1 MVKKGEPVV
10 APEVKQLEGLLDS
23 QMGRYKAL
31 RGVSSFG
38 AYVGSSSSGADEET
52 LTEPLLSGILE
63 EVLGFPRDAY
73 FPQLGKGGMKPD
85 FTPIDLI
92 AHPFVLDAKSS
103 DENLGNHE
111 PQIRR
116 YMTQRSLDYGVL
128 FNLHEL
134 RGYRTGKHGHDP
146 SLSFQLLPLWKVAR
160 GEAMPAAE
168 ATAFEAFCS
177 RFRFRR
183 LDVAQKIDFVRQ
195 QQPWAVRLAADAPIT
210 VDVEFLVERLRLLSR
225 ELVDD
230 ASAQPDSLE
239 VFLAMNPARRK
250 RLLDELHVLALDIEP
265 GHDLTDLPAD
275 LESWRSGTGLLERVW
290 RQYLLRV
297 AYLALARILLYRA
310 WEDVGFVD
318 DYLYDGGFGIAYE
331 RLSNSVGRVLDEA
344 FLHGAE
350 QYQWLYGRDNN
361 YDWYRPRDPALV
373 EVLYS
378 LAPVPLGKLDAD
390 VLGALYVSYV
400 DEIDRDRLG
409 QFFTPRPVVKFMLD
423 RAGFKG
429 RDGVFRIEGD
439 ERKPLRLLDFATGSG
454 GFLVEAARRVI
465 DGGGVDEE
473 DPRALREAL
482 AAIVTGFVGGE
493 ISPFPYYLT
502 EVNLLLQVSRLL
514 GRLRL
519 ATQHRQ
525 PPFALGVLHV
535 DTLTSKS
542 QPAASLENLEAAL
555 RADHAELRQSEAF
568 DLVPLDG
575 EKLETYRRLKE
586 DGGFDLV
593 IGNPPYV
600 AEANNKLLFDRL
612 KAIGAWKGIYKGK
625 TDYLYY
631 FLYLAVEKLA
641 PGGRLCV
648 ITPAGWMNASEADF
662 LREKLASELRLDE
675 LFLFGSYRLFAAD
688 QGPAPTPTVE
698 SAILIAT
705 KTPASPGHQLRVVA
719 LEDEVAAAR
728 ALTGDPAA
736 VSPSREALLDE
747 LVRRGA
753 ARSGRRGGIH
763 AHSVRQRTLRPE
775 TPWAVKFGERD
786 IATRIV
792 AHLEASLRSQSEP
805 VEPLETSWKVLRGI
819 ETGADAYSNRI
830 WRRLTPAQRAQL
842 NAAGC
847 SVGDPVYE
855 LPAGSERRAPWKS
868 HLDLLAR
875 SPESRAI
882 LYGALDEAD
891 YTNIVRLTR
900 EQPPPPDLL
909 ALIESWKPLLASR
922 AGFAAFPNR
931 PWWETHRAREASDLA
946 APKVISLYRTDR
958 GRFTLDEQGKWKP
971 SNKTTI
977 VVGRQKQAP
986 VAYLCGLLNSELV
999 DLWYAVRGKTPRDVW
1014 RNYEPKRM
1022 NELPYRR
1029 PEDDPRA
1036 ERIARLVRELGANR
1050 RALLPLRA
1058 SVRDLG
1064 RIVKDPWKPSPVD
1077 VDRSA
1082 LVAELPAAETRSVR
1096 TDPELE
1102 ATGGAG
1108 LLGKPTRLEPGVLT
1122 FRRARVETARVSGP
1136 ADRLDLIEGTVRAD
1150 TIEELLATPL
1160 PRDLRLFAQRVD
1172 ERVRDTEALLA
1183 EGRRLVEEVERLVCG
1198 LFGLT
1203 DELTDAVVAH
1213 AVARAGSATAPDQ

>member
-1 MVKKGEPVV
+1 MAKKGEPEVP
-10 APEVKQLEGLLDS
+10 PEVKRLQGCLDS
-23 QMGRYKAL
+23 QVGRYKAL
-31 RGVSSFG
+31 RRASSFG
-38 AYVGSSSSGADEET
+38 AYIDSPASGADEET
-52 LTEPLLSGILE
+52 LTEPLLSAILE

-103 DENLGNHE
+103 DENLAAHE

-128 FNLHEL
+128 FNLREL
-134 RGYRTGKHGHDP
+134 RVYRTGKHGHDP
-146 SLSFQLLPLWKVAR
+146 SLSFQLLPLWKFAR

-168 ATAFEAFCS
+168 APAFEAFCT

-183 LDVAQKIDFVRQ
+183 LDVAQKIDYVRQ
-195 QQPWAVRLAADAPIT
+195 QQPWAVRLAGDEPIA

-230 ASAQPDSLE
+230 ASAQSDSLDA
-239 VFLAMNPARRK
+239 FLAMNPARRK

-265 GHDLTDLPAD
+265 GHDLAQLPAD
-275 LESWRSGTGLLERVW
+275 LDSWRSGTGLLERVW

-297 AYLALARILLYRA
+297 SYLALARILLYRA

-361 YDWYRPRDPALV
+361 YDWYRPREPALID
-373 EVLYS
+373 VLYS

-423 RAGFKG
+423 RVGFKG
-429 RDGVFRIEGD
+429 PDGVFRIEGD
-439 ERKPLRLLDFATGSG
+439 DRKPLRLLDFATGSG

-465 DGGGVDEE
+465 DDGGIDEA

-542 QPAASLENLEAAL
+542 QPAASIENLEAAL
-555 RADHAELRQSEAF
+555 RADHAELTQSEAF

-575 EKLETYRRLKE
+575 EKLDTYRRLKE

-600 AEANNKLLFDRL
+600 AETNNKLLFDRL
-612 KAIGAWKGIYKGK
+612 RAIGAWKEIYRGK

-648 ITPAGWMNASEADF
+648 ITPTSWTNAVEAAS
-662 LREKLASELRLDE
+662 LRAQLLSNLTIEEI
-675 LFLFGSYRLFAAD
+675 FVFGSYPLFADD
-688 QGPAPTPTVE
+688 QGPAATPLIESMILVARKAVAPSSHKVRYTVIEDASEVARAMNVGPGRLAGKEALLTEMGRRAEAHGGRRQGIYVHSVPQANLQAQHPWPLRHGITDLPAVIAARLE
-698 SAILIAT
+698 SAISDA
-705 KTPASPGHQLRVVA
+705 GRV
-719 LEDEVAAAR
+719 
-728 ALTGDPAA
+728 
-736 VSPSREALLDE
+736 
-747 LVRRGA
+747 
-753 ARSGRRGGIH
+753 
-763 AHSVRQRTLRPE
+763 
-775 TPWAVKFGERD
+775 ER
-786 IATRIV
+786 
-792 AHLEASLRSQSEP
+792 LGN
-805 VEPLETSWKVLRGI
+805 SWNVFMGI
-819 ETGADAYSNRI
+819 ETGADSYTNRI
-830 WRRLTPAQRAQL
+830 RRNLPPRVRAEVEASGAEVGAPIMQL
-842 NAAGC
+842 
-847 SVGDPVYE
+847 P
-855 LPAGSERRAPWKS
+855 PGSERTRPWS
-868 HLDLLAR
+868 D
-875 SPESRAI
+875 S
-882 LYGALDEAD
+882 
-891 YTNIVRLTR
+891 
-900 EQPPPPDLL
+900 PDLL
-909 ALIESWKPLLASR
+909 AKAPEARAIHYGAIDGDDYVVYVCTRPGTQPPRDLLAQLEPWRGVLSNR
-922 AGFAAFPNR
+922 AEFRRNQR
-931 PWWETHRAREASDLA
+931 RQWWETAWPRDEAELAR
-946 APKVISLYRTDR
+946 PKVIALHRGHR
-958 GRFTLDEQGKWKP
+958 GRFALDESGSWSAGKM
-971 SNKTTI
+971 TAV
-977 VVGRQKQAP
+977 VVGKDDDAP
-986 VAYLCGLLNSELV
+986 VAYLCGLLNSEV
-999 DLWYAVRGKTPRDVW
+999 IDVWYAVKGRVARDIW
-1014 RNYEPKRM
+1014 RDYEPTPMRRI
-1022 NELPYRR
+1022 PYAR
-1029 PEDDPRA
+1029 PEGDPRA
-1036 ERIARLVRELGANR
+1036 DSVAELVRQLAANR
-1050 RALLPLRA
+1050 LALLPLRA
-1058 SVRDLG
+1058 SIRELG
-1064 RIVKDPWKPSPVD
+1064 RTIKDPWKTGPVE
-1077 VDRSA
+1077 VDRAA
-1082 LVAELPAAETRSVR
+1082 LVAERPVAETFSVR
-1096 TDPELE
+1096 TDPNLE
-1102 ATGGAG
+1102 TTGTSG
-1108 LLGKPTRLEPGVLT
+1108 LLGKATRLEPGVLS
-1122 FRRARVETARVSGP
+1122 FRRARAETARVSGS
-1136 ADRLDLIEGTVRAD
+1136 ADRLDLIEETARARTVEA
-1150 TIEELLATPL
+1150 LLATPL
-1160 PRDLRLFAQRVD
+1160 PRDLESFAQRAD
-1172 ERVRDTEALLA
+1172 ERAQEAAALLA

-1198 LFGLT
+1198 LFGLA

-1213 AVARAGSATAPDQ
+1213 AVARAGSAPATDE